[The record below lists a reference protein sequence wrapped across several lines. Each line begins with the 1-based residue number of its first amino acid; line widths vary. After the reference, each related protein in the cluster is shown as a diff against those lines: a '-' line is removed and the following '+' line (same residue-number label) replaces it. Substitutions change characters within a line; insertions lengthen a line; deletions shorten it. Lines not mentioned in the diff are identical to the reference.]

1 MSWQNGDERPA
12 GIETASPRIARLS
25 VAGLVLVGVCACL
38 VGSGVPSPEL
48 PSAAA
53 AQGSG
58 KGQKAGK
65 PLKQGKPGDPSVAKE
80 PRYGAKPPQVD
91 AKAWILIDARD
102 DSVLAAKN
110 SDSERMIASTTKMMT
125 AYVAHRLLEPSKVVR
140 APRYRASPG
149 ESLAGL
155 EGGDRISVRDLLYA
169 LLLPSGN
176 DAAEALSKLAQPSE
190 KRFVVAMNAQARR
203 LGLAH
208 THFSTPVGLD
218 ERGNYSSAHDLA
230 VLAQALLEDP
240 LLARIVDTEQRTIK
254 AGRRK
259 LRLVNHNNLVLT
271 KPWIS
276 GVKTGYTSSAGYNL
290 VAAGTRDNTTLISV
304 VMGTPSEAA
313 RDRASLDLLGW
324 GFSRYRR
331 FEPVTRDEQVVS
343 TGLDF
348 RDERIPLVASRSLP
362 VLARDG
368 QQVRVETDSPEE
380 LTGPVS
386 KGQEAGQVTVTVGGV
401 EAASA
406 PLVTGEAA
414 PAASLSQKA
423 ATIALSPLIC
433 IPIGLL
439 LLLTGFVL
447 VFRSRSKKGD
457 NAGRRA

>member
-1 MSWQNGDERPA
+1 MSM
-12 GIETASPRIARLS
+12 RIRGRRSLSGS
-25 VAGLVLVGVCACL
+25 VAGSKRIPLGVAALTLLGTCL
-38 VGSGVPSPEL
+38 CCLALGVAAQTA

-53 AQGSG
+53 SKDQQRNEKREGQG
-58 KGQKAGK
+58 KKQQAGK
-65 PLKQGKPGDPSVAKE
+65 QNAAS
-80 PRYGAKPPQVD
+80 RYGAKPPRVD

-110 SDSERMIASTTKMMT
+110 PDSERMIASTTKMMT
-125 AYVAHRLLEPSKVVR
+125 AYVAHQLLAPSKVVR
-140 APRYRASPG
+140 APRYRATPG

-218 ERGNYSSAHDLA
+218 EPGNYSSAHDLA
-230 VLAQALLEDP
+230 QLAQALLDDP
-240 LLARIVDTEQRTIK
+240 LLARIVDTERRTIRADK
-254 AGRRK
+254 RR
-259 LRLVNHNNLVLT
+259 LELVNHNNLLLA

-276 GVKTGYTSSAGYNL
+276 GVKTGYTSSAGYTL
-290 VAAGTRDNTTLISV
+290 VAAGRKDNTTLISV
-304 VMGTPSEAA
+304 VMGTPSESA

-324 GFSRYRR
+324 GFSRYQR
-331 FEPVTRDEQVVS
+331 FEPVTKGEQVVS

-348 RDERIPLVASRSLP
+348 RDTRIPLLAGRSLP

-368 QQVRVETDSPEE
+368 QQVRVETDAPDE

-386 KGQEAGQVTVTVGGV
+386 KGQDVGDVMVTVDGV
-401 EAASA
+401 EAATA
-406 PLVTGEAA
+406 PLVTGTAA
-414 PAASLSQKA
+414 PAATLSQKA
-423 ATIALSPLIC
+423 KALALSPLIC

-439 LLLTGFVL
+439 LLLAGFVL
-447 VFRSRSKKGD
+447 VFRSRSKRGD
-457 NAGRRA
+457 NPGRRA

>member
-1 MSWQNGDERPA
+1 MSWRNGDERPPE
-12 GIETASPRIARLS
+12 IEASSPRVARLL
-25 VAGLVLVGVCACL
+25 VAVLILICACL
-38 VGSGVPSPEL
+38 GGSAVTSPEL
-48 PSAAA
+48 PSAVA
-53 AQGSG
+53 AQGSAKG
-58 KGQKAGK
+58 KTAGEPQKKGEARKSSG
-65 PLKQGKPGDPSVAKE
+65 AKE
-80 PRYGAKPPQVD
+80 PRYGAKPPKVD

-102 DSVLAAKN
+102 DSVLAARN

-125 AYVAHRLLEPSKVVR
+125 AYVAHQLLEPSKVVR

-176 DAAEALSKLAQPSE
+176 DAAEALSKIAQPSE

-230 VLAQALLEDP
+230 ELAQALLADP
-240 LLARIVDTEQRTIK
+240 LLARIVDTERRTIK
-254 AGRRK
+254 SGRRK
-259 LRLVNHNNLVLT
+259 LQLVNHNNLVLA

-276 GVKTGYTSSAGYNL
+276 GVKTGYTSSAGYTL
-290 VAAGTRDNTTLISV
+290 VAAGTKDNTTLISV
-304 VMGTPSEAA
+304 VMGTPSESA
-313 RDRASLDLLGW
+313 RDKASLDLLGW
-324 GFSRYRR
+324 GFSRYQRY
-331 FEPVTRDEQVVS
+331 EPVTRGEQVVS

-362 VLARDG
+362 VLARAG
-368 QQVRVETDSPEE
+368 QQVRVETDSPDE

-386 KGQEAGQVTVTVGGV
+386 TGQKAGRVMVTVGGV
-401 EAASA
+401 DAASA

-414 PAASLSQKA
+414 PAASLSEKA
-423 ATIALSPLIC
+423 KSLALSPLIC

-447 VFRSRSKKGD
+447 VFRSRSNKGD
-457 NAGRRA
+457 NAGQRA